1 MNSHPPSR
9 RPSLAP
15 SASLRSFNRRVSALS
30 LSAAEQGDT
39 TRVNPEDQVVADEI
53 DEIKRYED
61 FTTIDWVRDA
71 AREQQRRKAKRQ
83 ERAGFQQREGRL
95 GWTRR
100 LWDAYDAGQAWLV
113 VTLIGTAIGMN
124 AAFLNIITEWLS
136 DIKLGHCTTAFY
148 LNESFCCW
156 GAEEGCAEWRP
167 WSSHV
172 IFRYIIYI
180 LFSTVFAFTSARL
193 VKSYAPYAAGSGIS
207 EIKCII
213 AGFVMKGFL
222 GFWTLLIK
230 SIGLP
235 LAIASGLSVGKEGP
249 SVHYAVCTG
258 NVISRF
264 FDKYRRNAAKTREI
278 LSACAAAG
286 VAVAFGSPIGGVLF
300 SLEEMSNYFPL
311 KTLWRSYF
319 CALVAT
325 AVLSAMN
332 PFRTGQ
338 LVMFTVSYDRQW
350 HFFEIFF
357 YIILGIF
364 GGLYGALV
372 IKWNLR
378 MQAFR
383 KRYLGQY
390 PILEATILATATA
403 ILCYPNKFL
412 RIDMTESMEIL
423 FLECEGGHDYDGLC
437 DRQNRWTSVLSLLIA
452 TVLRTFLVIIS
463 YGCKVPAGIF
473 VPSMAIGASFGRMV
487 GILVQAMQQAF
498 PNAAFFSACQPDMPC
513 ITPGTY
519 AFLGAAAA
527 LSGIMHITVS
537 VVVIMF
543 ELTGALTYILPTMI
557 VVGVT
562 KAVSD
567 RFGKGG
573 IADRMIWFNG
583 MPFLDNKEDHAFG
596 VPVSTAM
603 TSELK
608 ALPVSGLEVRDIEK
622 LLDDTKYSGYPIV
635 EDATTMMLV
644 GYAGRTEL
652 RYALDRA
659 RRDQMAT
666 PRTKCFF
673 TPVAGHVPVT
683 PSTPN
688 PAVHLDYLS
697 ATSNQGSVD
706 LSKFIDATPITVHP
720 RLPLETVM
728 ELFKKLGPRVILVE
742 YRGRLTGLITV
753 KDCLKYQFQAEAHE
767 NPKDD
772 SALREAQDRL
782 WNVIRKTADEAFN
795 RAPPPIRAL
804 HQDVVNKIAAG
815 EIIVSPW
822 NALKELIENA
832 VDAGATMLEILVK
845 DGGLKLLQISD
856 NGHGI
861 NKADLPLLC
870 QRHTTS
876 KIKEFEDL
884 TSIGTY
890 GFRGEALA
898 SISHIAHLTVT
909 TKTRESSCAWKAY
922 YTNENLTPQKPGQSA
937 DPKPCAGKQG
947 TQITVED
954 LFYNVPNR
962 RRAFRSSSEE
972 YAKILD
978 IIGKYSVHCKGVA
991 FSCKKHGEAGTSL
1004 NVQSHLSTVDRIR
1017 TVFNSAVAN
1026 DLVSFEVANDRWGF
1040 KSEGLISSANYS
1052 AKKSTFLL
1060 FINHRSVESTAIR
1073 KAIDQTYA
1081 PFLPKGG
1088 KPFVYLSLDIDPA
1101 RVDVNVHPTKREVGF
1116 LNEEEIIEI
1125 ICDEVRTRLGSVDTS
1140 RTFMTQS
1147 LLGPKKTTT
1156 PVTPA
1161 ASTQPELSFS
1171 TPLLQHMDSTGS
1183 TKSATSRTAPKP
1195 YENNL
1200 VRTDSRI
1207 RKITSMLPPTFSSSP
1222 SKGSRAEGQG
1232 GPTEE
1237 AEYEFVE
1244 KEHTTIRLT
1253 SIKEL
1258 RAAVRD
1264 EIHSSLSDV
1273 FENLTFVG
1281 TVDTSK
1287 RIAAIQSGVKLFLV
1301 DYGMISAEFF
1311 YQVGLSDFSN
1321 FGTIKFRVPLSIA
1334 DLLRIGAE
1342 YERSRTPIDDQEL
1355 DWNEVV
1361 QVTLDQLVQSR
1372 SMLNEY
1378 FAIDISKNGELLSI
1392 PLMLKGY
1399 MPCLA
1404 KLPTFLL
1411 RLGPHVNWDEE
1422 KDCFDSFLRE
1432 LASFYSPEA
1441 LPVASVTAEASQE
1454 AQEEATKRRIQL
1466 ERSIENVMFPAFR
1479 TRLVATKSL
1488 RKAVI
1493 EVADLKGLYRVFE
1506 RC

>member
-1 MNSHPPSR
+1 MNSLPPSR

-15 SASLRSFNRRVSALS
+15 SAGSRSFNRRVSALS
-30 LSAAEQGDT
+30 LSAAEQGDD

-83 ERAGFQQREGRL
+83 ERAGFFEREGRL
-95 GWTRR
+95 GWRRR
-100 LWDAYDAGQAWLV
+100 LWEAYDAGQAWLV
-113 VTLIGTAIGMN
+113 VTLIGTAIGLN
-124 AAFLNIITEWLS
+124 AAFLNIVTEWLS

-156 GAEEGCAEWRP
+156 GAEEG
-167 WSSHV
+167 
-172 IFRYIIYI
+172 
-180 LFSTVFAFTSARL
+180 RL

-300 SLEEMSNYFPL
+300 SLE
-311 KTLWRSYF
+311 
-319 CALVAT
+319 
-325 AVLSAMN
+325 AMN

-364 GGLYGALV
+364 GGLYGAFV

-383 KRYLGQY
+383 KRYLTQY

-437 DRQNRWTSVLSLLIA
+437 DRQNRWSSVFSLLIA

-608 ALPVSGLEVRDIEK
+608 ALPISGLEVRDIEK
-622 LLDDTKYSGYPIV
+622 LLEDTKYSGYPIV
-635 EDATTMMLV
+635 EDATSMMLV

-673 TPVAGHVPVT
+673 TPVAGHVPIT

-688 PAVHLDYLS
+688 PAVHFDYLS
-697 ATSNQGSVD
+697 ASSNQSSVD

-782 WNVIRKTADEAFN
+782 WEVIRKTAGWISSRLLF
-795 RAPPPIRAL
+795 
-804 HQDVVNKIAAG
+804 
-815 EIIVSPW
+815 
-822 NALKELIENA
+822 LKRHSHVRLPSNS
-832 VDAGATMLEILVK
+832 
-845 DGGLKLLQISD
+845 DGGIT
-856 NGHGI
+856 
-861 NKADLPLLC
+861 P
-870 QRHTTS
+870 RTETS
-876 KIKEFEDL
+876 
-884 TSIGTY
+884 
-890 GFRGEALA
+890 
-898 SISHIAHLTVT
+898 
-909 TKTRESSCAWKAY
+909 
-922 YTNENLTPQKPGQSA
+922 
-937 DPKPCAGKQG
+937 
-947 TQITVED
+947 
-954 LFYNVPNR
+954 
-962 RRAFRSSSEE
+962 
-972 YAKILD
+972 
-978 IIGKYSVHCKGVA
+978 
-991 FSCKKHGEAGTSL
+991 
-1004 NVQSHLSTVDRIR
+1004 
-1017 TVFNSAVAN
+1017 
-1026 DLVSFEVANDRWGF
+1026 
-1040 KSEGLISSANYS
+1040 
-1052 AKKSTFLL
+1052 
-1060 FINHRSVESTAIR
+1060 
-1073 KAIDQTYA
+1073 
-1081 PFLPKGG
+1081 
-1088 KPFVYLSLDIDPA
+1088 
-1101 RVDVNVHPTKREVGF
+1101 
-1116 LNEEEIIEI
+1116 
-1125 ICDEVRTRLGSVDTS
+1125 
-1140 RTFMTQS
+1140 
-1147 LLGPKKTTT
+1147 
-1156 PVTPA
+1156 
-1161 ASTQPELSFS
+1161 
-1171 TPLLQHMDSTGS
+1171 
-1183 TKSATSRTAPKP
+1183 
-1195 YENNL
+1195 
-1200 VRTDSRI
+1200 
-1207 RKITSMLPPTFSSSP
+1207 
-1222 SKGSRAEGQG
+1222 AEG
-1232 GPTEE
+1232 
-1237 AEYEFVE
+1237 
-1244 KEHTTIRLT
+1244 
-1253 SIKEL
+1253 
-1258 RAAVRD
+1258 RAAARNG
-1264 EIHSSLSDV
+1264 DV
-1273 FENLTFVG
+1273 EL
-1281 TVDTSK
+1281 
-1287 RIAAIQSGVKLFLV
+1287 
-1301 DYGMISAEFF
+1301 EH
-1311 YQVGLSDFSN
+1311 
-1321 FGTIKFRVPLSIA
+1321 
-1334 DLLRIGAE
+1334 
-1342 YERSRTPIDDQEL
+1342 RT
-1355 DWNEVV
+1355 
-1361 QVTLDQLVQSR
+1361 
-1372 SMLNEY
+1372 
-1378 FAIDISKNGELLSI
+1378 
-1392 PLMLKGY
+1392 
-1399 MPCLA
+1399 
-1404 KLPTFLL
+1404 
-1411 RLGPHVNWDEE
+1411 
-1422 KDCFDSFLRE
+1422 
-1432 LASFYSPEA
+1432 
-1441 LPVASVTAEASQE
+1441 
-1454 AQEEATKRRIQL
+1454 
-1466 ERSIENVMFPAFR
+1466 
-1479 TRLVATKSL
+1479 
-1488 RKAVI
+1488 
-1493 EVADLKGLYRVFE
+1493 
-1506 RC
+1506 

>member
-1 MNSHPPSR
+1 
-9 RPSLAP
+9 
-15 SASLRSFNRRVSALS
+15 
-30 LSAAEQGDT
+30 
-39 TRVNPEDQVVADEI
+39 
-53 DEIKRYED
+53 
-61 FTTIDWVRDA
+61 
-71 AREQQRRKAKRQ
+71 
-83 ERAGFQQREGRL
+83 
-95 GWTRR
+95 
-100 LWDAYDAGQAWLV
+100 
-113 VTLIGTAIGMN
+113 
-124 AAFLNIITEWLS
+124 
-136 DIKLGHCTTAFY
+136 
-148 LNESFCCW
+148 
-156 GAEEGCAEWRP
+156 
-167 WSSHV
+167 
-172 IFRYIIYI
+172 
-180 LFSTVFAFTSARL
+180 TSARL

-782 WNVIRKTADEAFN
+782 WNVIRKTAGWINSRLFF
-795 RAPPPIRAL
+795 
-804 HQDVVNKIAAG
+804 
-815 EIIVSPW
+815 
-822 NALKELIENA
+822 LKRQSRHVRLPSNS
-832 VDAGATMLEILVK
+832 DAGI
-845 DGGLKLLQISD
+845 
-856 NGHGI
+856 
-861 NKADLPLLC
+861 
-870 QRHTTS
+870 
-876 KIKEFEDL
+876 
-884 TSIGTY
+884 
-890 GFRGEALA
+890 
-898 SISHIAHLTVT
+898 
-909 TKTRESSCAWKAY
+909 
-922 YTNENLTPQKPGQSA
+922 TP
-937 DPKPCAGKQG
+937 
-947 TQITVED
+947 
-954 LFYNVPNR
+954 
-962 RRAFRSSSEE
+962 RS
-972 YAKILD
+972 
-978 IIGKYSVHCKGVA
+978 
-991 FSCKKHGEAGTSL
+991 
-1004 NVQSHLSTVDRIR
+1004 
-1017 TVFNSAVAN
+1017 
-1026 DLVSFEVANDRWGF
+1026 
-1040 KSEGLISSANYS
+1040 
-1052 AKKSTFLL
+1052 
-1060 FINHRSVESTAIR
+1060 
-1073 KAIDQTYA
+1073 
-1081 PFLPKGG
+1081 
-1088 KPFVYLSLDIDPA
+1088 
-1101 RVDVNVHPTKREVGF
+1101 
-1116 LNEEEIIEI
+1116 
-1125 ICDEVRTRLGSVDTS
+1125 DTS
-1140 RTFMTQS
+1140 
-1147 LLGPKKTTT
+1147 
-1156 PVTPA
+1156 
-1161 ASTQPELSFS
+1161 
-1171 TPLLQHMDSTGS
+1171 
-1183 TKSATSRTAPKP
+1183 
-1195 YENNL
+1195 
-1200 VRTDSRI
+1200 
-1207 RKITSMLPPTFSSSP
+1207 
-1222 SKGSRAEGQG
+1222 AEGQ
-1232 GPTEE
+1232 
-1237 AEYEFVE
+1237 AAA
-1244 KEHTTIRLT
+1244 RNNDL
-1253 SIKEL
+1253 EL
-1258 RAAVRD
+1258 
-1264 EIHSSLSDV
+1264 
-1273 FENLTFVG
+1273 EN
-1281 TVDTSK
+1281 
-1287 RIAAIQSGVKLFLV
+1287 
-1301 DYGMISAEFF
+1301 
-1311 YQVGLSDFSN
+1311 
-1321 FGTIKFRVPLSIA
+1321 
-1334 DLLRIGAE
+1334 
-1342 YERSRTPIDDQEL
+1342 RT
-1355 DWNEVV
+1355 
-1361 QVTLDQLVQSR
+1361 
-1372 SMLNEY
+1372 
-1378 FAIDISKNGELLSI
+1378 
-1392 PLMLKGY
+1392 
-1399 MPCLA
+1399 
-1404 KLPTFLL
+1404 
-1411 RLGPHVNWDEE
+1411 
-1422 KDCFDSFLRE
+1422 
-1432 LASFYSPEA
+1432 
-1441 LPVASVTAEASQE
+1441 
-1454 AQEEATKRRIQL
+1454 
-1466 ERSIENVMFPAFR
+1466 
-1479 TRLVATKSL
+1479 
-1488 RKAVI
+1488 
-1493 EVADLKGLYRVFE
+1493 
-1506 RC
+1506 